1 MAVIATP
8 ADILMPPDSK
18 GLRVLQ
24 MPLFHI
30 PAVTV
35 GNEPEAL

>member
-1 MAVIATP
+1 MAVMATP
-8 ADILMPPDSK
+8 TDMLMPPDSK

-24 MPLFHI
+24 MLLLPI

-35 GNEPEAL
+35 GNEPHAL